1 MKTVFISAQ
10 QPKTPTR
17 LGFRPK
23 LRYQKL
29 GAGSIPLFNSLIKPN
44 QVISAYPED
53 IPARYKDILVCIDST
68 EMQEWAKKESE
79 KALEKEFLYE
89 LVEKTHGW
97 WEVVNRET
105 KKAINEKSLRKA
117 DAETLRDSLNT

>member
-1 MKTVFISAQ
+1 MKILSAQ

-17 LGFRPK
+17 PGFRPK

-29 GAGSIPLFNSLIKPN
+29 GSGSIPLFNSLIKPN

-53 IPARYKDILVCIDST
+53 IPVGYKDVLVCIDNV
-68 EMQEWAKKESE
+68 EMQEWAKKENE
-79 KALEKEFLYE
+79 KALEKESLYE

-97 WEVVNRET
+97 WDVVNSET
-105 KKAINEKSLRKA
+105 KKTINEKSLRKV
-117 DAETLRDSLNT
+117 DAETLMDSLNT